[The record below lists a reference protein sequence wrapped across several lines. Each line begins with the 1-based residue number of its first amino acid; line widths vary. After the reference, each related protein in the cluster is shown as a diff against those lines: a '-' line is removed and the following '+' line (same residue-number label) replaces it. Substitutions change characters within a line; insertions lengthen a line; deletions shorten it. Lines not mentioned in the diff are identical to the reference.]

1 MVGRSPGALGDVTR
15 QLWDPLAQQLVALIG
30 QAGFTA
36 LFDRSLH
43 LASASFP
50 WLASTDASTDKL
62 PRLEALSSALL
73 IRGPDDSIH
82 AVVLLLSTFVEL
94 LCTLIGQNLTMNI
107 LRTAWG
113 DAFEEAVQEVSQ
125 WSTK

>member
-1 MVGRSPGALGDVTR
+1 MVDRSPGTLGDVTR
-15 QLWDPLAQQLVALIG
+15 QLWDQLSQRLVVLIG
-30 QAGFTA
+30 QDGFTA

-50 WLASTDASTDKL
+50 WLASSDASTDKL
-62 PRLEALSSALL
+62 SRLEALNGALH
-73 IRGPDDSIH
+73 IRGPDDSKH
-82 AVVLLLSTFVEL
+82 AVVLLLSTFVDL